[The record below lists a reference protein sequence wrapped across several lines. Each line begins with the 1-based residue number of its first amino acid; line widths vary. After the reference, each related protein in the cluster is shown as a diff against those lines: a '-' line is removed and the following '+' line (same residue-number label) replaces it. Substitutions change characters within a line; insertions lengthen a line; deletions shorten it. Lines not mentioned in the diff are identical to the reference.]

1 MLKAIFKFIWIQ
13 ASLLSN
19 IPKHNKHEDTNGN
32 NLVTRLLQKKFAYQ
46 NKNNKRNPT
55 KFKKKLLCPSWM
67 PVHRKHEE
75 HFHTWDVIN
84 IFIPLC
90 LPSRVRT
97 HTALFTIHQPMHNI
111 QLCSSFMRKLHTRL
125 FNSLN
130 ALVVMGPAVKEH
142 GNGLS
147 CQISVI
153 PAEHWACITSVP
165 WLLLLTTLSGIES
178 Q

>member
-1 MLKAIFKFIWIQ
+1 MLKAIFKFILIQ

-32 NLVTRLLQKKFAYQ
+32 NLVTTFLQESLLTKTKIKK
-46 NKNNKRNPT
+46 KKL
-55 KFKKKLLCPSWM
+55 KKLLCPSWM
-67 PVHRKHEE
+67 PVHMKHKE
-75 HFHTWDVIN
+75 HFHSWDVVN

-90 LPSRVRT
+90 LPSHVRT
-97 HTALFTIHQPMHNI
+97 HTALFAIHQPMYHI
-111 QLCSSFMRKLHTRL
+111 QLCLSFMRKLHTRL

-130 ALVVMGPAVKEH
+130 ALVVMGPVVKEH

-153 PAEHWACITSVP
+153 PAEHWAWITSVP
-165 WLLLLTTLSGIES
+165 WLLLLTSLSGIEP